1 MGYTPLF
8 DTMLTGTLY
17 GRWPHT
23 GIWACLLS
31 RASREGVIDEQPAA
45 LAAAI
50 GVPVE
55 LLLDCIRDFMS
66 PDPES
71 RTPDND
77 GRRLELL
84 QQHRSWGWRVVN
96 HYKYREKARKK
107 VYDDERTE
115 SGEDAARKQAERAA
129 AAASRAVPRCPDTSR
144 AVPLSE
150 AEATPEAEAKK
161 KPRRAHARD
170 DSPDAK
176 TRGEAD
182 PPPGL
187 DPAAWS
193 RWCDYRKQIR
203 KPLKPVSIPAAQREL
218 AAFGSDQADVVEQ
231 SVAQG
236 WQGLFAL
243 KARPKAAETIGGR
256 RWE

>member
-50 GVPVE
+50 GVPIE
-55 LLLDCIRDFMS
+55 LLLDCIRDFMA

-84 QQHRSWGWRVVN
+84 QPHRSWGWRVVN
-96 HYKYREKARKK
+96 HGKYREKARKK
-107 VYDDERTE
+107 AYDDARTE
-115 SGEDAARKQAERAA
+115 SGKDAARKQQERAEA
-129 AAASRAVPRCPDTSR
+129 ATSRDVPTCPDVSR
-144 AVPLSE
+144 RVPLS
-150 AEATPEAEAKK
+150 EATPEAEADI
-161 KPRRAHARD
+161 KPKPARRRARD
-170 DSPDAK
+170 DASGQAPEVAP
-176 TRGEAD
+176 EL
-182 PPPGL
+182 PPGL

-218 AAFGSDQADVVEQ
+218 AAFGSDQSAVVEQ